1 MLVML
6 FLGWACGAAWA
17 EWQSAGWVLAVAGL
31 RVFYCRTSIWLVKLL
46 SSGWA
51 GLACLW
57 SSCVLAVM
65 PYVCCLSPDAHVS
78 CSRSS
83 LRRLF
88 CCSAAVSVASTS
100 TCVLA
105 VA

>member
-65 PYVCCLSPDAHVS
+65 PYVCCLQTPTFLALVPVS
-78 CSRSS
+78 GA
-83 LRRLF
+83 
-88 CCSAAVSVASTS
+88 CSAA
-100 TCVLA
+100 LQL
-105 VA
+105 